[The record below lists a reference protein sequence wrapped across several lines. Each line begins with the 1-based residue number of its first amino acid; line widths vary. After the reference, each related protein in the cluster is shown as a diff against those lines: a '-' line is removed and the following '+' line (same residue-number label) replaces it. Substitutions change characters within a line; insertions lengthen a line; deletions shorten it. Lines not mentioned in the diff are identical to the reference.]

1 MKKLLASAIAVTAL
15 AGSAFA
21 LAPAATAAPSDTYL
35 ITCTGNKVIKPS
47 SFTLGCVDASTT
59 LTNLKWTSWDSNG
72 ARGTGTLAWNTCLPE
87 TCAAGKVLKY
97 KVKVRLGG
105 LASAPGLETWSKM
118 YVTFNDLGP
127 AGLETGTYTIDNTA
141 S

>member
-1 MKKLLASAIAVTAL
+1 MLGHRPIL
-15 AGSAFA
+15 
-21 LAPAATAAPSDTYL
+21 
-35 ITCTGNKVIKPS
+35 S
-47 SFTLGCVDASTT
+47 SGE
-59 LTNLKWTSWDSNG
+59 NLSKILHTPHSNG
-72 ARGTGTLAWNTCLPE
+72 ARGTGTLAWKTCLPE

-97 KVKVRLGG
+97 KVKVLLGG